1 MNNGLKRTCMEAI
14 VAQLRYYSGVYIK
27 CLGKTKKICHDR
39 RSSGLYFTS
48 GLSDYE
54 ARRSD
59 KASYRI
65 QTITDIAEEDK
76 SIANTWK
83 TLL

>member
-1 MNNGLKRTCMEAI
+1 MEVI
-14 VAQLRYYSGVYIK
+14 VAQLRYYSGVYLK
-27 CLGKTKKICHDR
+27 CLGKTTKISHDKL
-39 RSSGLYFTS
+39 SSAPYFIS

-65 QTITDIAEEDK
+65 QTIINIAEKDK
-76 SIANTWK
+76 IIADTWK